1 MATTND
7 FDLVDWLSMET
18 LRLLTNPLEISTA
31 FNTDYN
37 SEFTQE
43 FATGAVVRVPFPKA
57 FIGGDTDLSYQPEP
71 IIDRYA
77 TVTIDKVAKV
87 HFEWDS
93 IERALKMPK
102 SEEKIRKDILRPAAL
117 RIRQKIESA
126 AALWAYRN
134 TPNIV
139 GVLGTNPTSFDAVYG
154 AAGQR
159 MEELGGNMGDKKMFL
174 TPGVARA
181 LRASAVSYFNPPD
194 ELSRMWK
201 KGAIGEANGFDSFS
215 SMSLYPHTAGTWAGT
230 VEILTAPVS
239 GATTLSL
246 TATTGDTFKPGDVFN
261 IAGVYEVNPSTYLST
276 GTLKQFVV
284 GGTSTVT
291 AASSAATITLVASS
305 DAGAII
311 GPGSPYQNVDALPV
325 AGADL
330 TLFPGT
336 TTPNGKSGT
345 QSLAIG
351 QDAFALV
358 GVKLANPTKAEM
370 ASYARDPKSGLS
382 VSFIRDFDAV
392 QRKWINRFDCIYG
405 FGNFYNDRS
414 AVRVLGA

>member
-1 MATTND
+1 MANSFD
-7 FDLVDWLSMET
+7 FVDWLSMES
-18 LRLLTNPLEISTA
+18 LRLLTNPMEISTA

-37 SEFTQE
+37 NEYTKD
-43 FATGAVVRVPFPKA
+43 FAVGETVRVPFPKA
-57 FIGGDTDLSYQPEP
+57 FIGGDTDLSYQPEA

-77 TVTIDKVAKV
+77 TVTIDRVAKV

-93 IERALKMPK
+93 IEKALKMPK
-102 SEEKIRKDILRPAAL
+102 SEEKISRDILRPAML
-117 RIRQKIESA
+117 RMRQKIESA
-126 AALWAYRN
+126 CALWAYQN
-134 TPNIV
+134 TPNVV
-139 GVLGTNPTSFDAVYG
+139 GALGTNPATFDAVYG

-159 MEELGGNMGDKKMFL
+159 MQELGGWLGEKKMFL
-174 TPGVARA
+174 TPGVART
-181 LRASAVSYFNPPD
+181 LRASAVSYFNPSD
-194 ELSRMWK
+194 EISRMWK
-201 KGAIGEANGFDSFS
+201 TGSIGEANGFDSFS
-215 SMSLYPHTAGTWAGT
+215 TMSLYPHTAGTWAGT
-230 VEILTAPVS
+230 VEIATAPVS

-246 TATTGDTFKPGDVFN
+246 TATTGDTFKKGDVVN

-276 GTLKQFVV
+276 GTLKQFTVAAN
-284 GGTSTVT
+284 VT
-291 AASSAATITLVASS
+291 AAASAATITLVAAS

-336 TTPNGKSGT
+336 TSPNGKTGT
-345 QSLAIG
+345 ASLAIG
-351 QDAFALV
+351 RDAFALV
-358 GVKLANPTKAEM
+358 GVKLANPKKAEM
-370 ASYARDPKSGLS
+370 ASFARDPKSGLS

>member
-1 MATTND
+1 MANSFALT
-7 FDLVDWLSMET
+7 DWLSMEA

-37 SEFTQE
+37 DEFTKDYAIGE
-43 FATGAVVRVPFPKA
+43 SVRVPFPKQ

-71 IIDRYA
+71 IVDRYA
-77 TVTIDKVAKV
+77 TVTIDKVAKA

-93 IERALKMPK
+93 VERALKMPRP
-102 SEEKIRKDILRPAAL
+102 EEKIRKDILVPAMAT
-117 RIRQKIESA
+117 IRQKIELEC
-126 AALWAYRN
+126 ALHAYRN
-134 TPNIV
+134 TPNVV
-139 GVLGTNPTSFDAVYG
+139 GQLGTNPTSFDAVFG

-159 MEELGGNMGDKKMFL
+159 MQELGVWTGPRKMFL
-174 TPGVARA
+174 TPGVART
-181 LRASAVSYFNPPD
+181 LRNSAVSYFNPPD

-201 KGAIGEANGFDSFS
+201 TGSIGEANGFDTFT

-246 TATTGDTFKPGDVFN
+246 TATTGDTFKKGDVFN
-261 IAGVYEVNPSTYLST
+261 IAGVYEVNPMTRLST
-276 GTLKQFVV
+276 GTLKQFVIAAD
-284 GGTSTVT
+284 VT
-291 AASSAATITLVASS
+291 AAASAATITLVSNS
-305 DAGAII
+305 NAGAII

-336 TTPNGKSGT
+336 TSPNGKSGT
-345 QSLAIG
+345 QSLALG
-351 QDAFALV
+351 QNAFALV
-358 GVKLANPTKAEM
+358 GVPLPNPTKAEM
-370 ASYARDPKSGLS
+370 ASRARDPKSGLS

-392 QRKWINRFDCIYG
+392 QRKWINRFDCI
-405 FGNFYNDRS
+405 FGIGNLYNDRA
-414 AVRVLGA
+414 AVRILGA